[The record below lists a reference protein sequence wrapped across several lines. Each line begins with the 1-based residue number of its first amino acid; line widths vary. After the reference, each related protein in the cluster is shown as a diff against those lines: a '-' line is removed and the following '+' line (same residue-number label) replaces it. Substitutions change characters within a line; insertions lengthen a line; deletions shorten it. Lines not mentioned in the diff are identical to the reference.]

1 MGDNEVQPSFAV
13 RDSPTEYHIRRET
26 MTREF
31 QIGLERQKIIRERL
45 AHCFR
50 TEGVNQFINCKELRD
65 QYMELTND
73 RYHGMI
79 FPADSQPI
87 NREIPGRIMR

>member
-13 RDSPTEYHIRRET
+13 RDSPAEYHSRRET
-26 MTREF
+26 MVREY

-87 NREIPGRIMR
+87 NRNVPGRNF